1 MAYRDDFPD
10 YCLPV
15 AETKITQCSTF
26 AVVCRLKAHK
36 FTITS
41 QPSTLSLPGFPLV
54 KVHFPSNAV
63 SAAEEL
69 HVTVT
74 VSVWLRQ
81 TITAS
86 YMVLWIKQKD
96 FLLVSFF
103 FSTLLSTKLLFFFC
117 SLSLYINNSLHLT
130 RKHACGY
137 LFANIICSEMR
148 PRAKFEENV
157 RKTVSVELLLQLD
170 ARQYEVFL
178 FRMIRKKSARMSV
191 CKWLYARYKL
201 KFIIFDWLR

>member
-103 FSTLLSTKLLFFFC
+103 FQSLNLLSTKLLFFFC

-130 RKHACGY
+130 RKHARIFVREHY
-137 LFANIICSEMR
+137 LFRDATKGEVRGKC
-148 PRAKFEENV
+148 EENCE
-157 RKTVSVELLLQLD
+157 RRASFATRRTAIRSLFISYDKKKKC
-170 ARQYEVFL
+170 AYE
-178 FRMIRKKSARMSV
+178 RM
-191 CKWLYARYKL
+191 
-201 KFIIFDWLR
+201 